1 MVVVVVI
8 MVVVMM
14 RQELLLLLLLLM
26 KMLLMLNAFAL
37 VILSVKPVIQITLPP
52 PHPLCSGRQHD
63 DPRAAEHG
71 RRDAVAQHG
80 RH

>member
-1 MVVVVVI
+1 MPMVVVVVI

-37 VILSVKPVIQITLPP
+37 ASLSVKPVIHINFPP
-52 PHPLCSGRQHD
+52 PHPLCK
-63 DPRAAEHG
+63 
-71 RRDAVAQHG
+71 AQIDG
-80 RH
+80 LSKKRGL